1 MKKDINIEN
10 SLIETLSGNS
20 LEMIGEIT
28 ELTIDQFIDND
39 FLKEIPFFSVFYKSF
54 KTVQGIRESLFAMK
68 VYKFLKEFEQ
78 IKKTDK
84 DLFIDKISE
93 DKKERIKVGQTL
105 IMILDKIDELD
116 KTQIIANIFVG
127 YLKSE
132 LTKSELTQFCSIIE
146 KAFIDDIISFSKMT
160 GYNDLPKDVQVNL
173 SALGLMAP
181 IIQEA
186 NSIYGVSSILEI
198 DNKYT
203 IHYVNS
209 KIGMKIRKYIKPSS

>member
-1 MKKDINIEN
+1 MKNGINIEN

-39 FLKEIPFFSVFYKSF
+39 ILKEIPFFSVFYKSF
-54 KTVQGIRESLFAMK
+54 KTIQGIREALFAMK
-68 VYKFLKEFEQ
+68 TYKFLKEVEQ

-84 DLFIDKISE
+84 DLFIRKISE
-93 DKKERIKVGQTL
+93 NKKERIKVGQTL

-132 LTKSELTQFCSIIE
+132 LSKSELTQFCSIIE
-146 KAFIDDIISFSKMT
+146 KAFIDDIISFAEMT
-160 GYNDLPKDVQVNL
+160 GYNDLPKDVQLNL
-173 SALGLMAP
+173 SALGLMRP

-186 NSIYGVSSILEI
+186 NSINGVSSFMEI
-198 DNKYT
+198 DSKYT
-203 IHYVNS
+203 IHYVS
-209 KIGMKIRKYIKPSS
+209 STMGMKIKKYIKPSS